1 MVKTNAAEPFE
12 WPPAPEV
19 LTGQVVEF
27 TSEGIE
33 PTQHLSGSVASAA
46 PSPRV
51 AGPTPNLPEP
61 PQQEEV
67 HVSAPRVLEQR
78 ASAAKL
84 SEPPMRLSQSWS
96 RISSSVVPIALVVVA
111 LTALLEGVYI
121 VRTLSLRPTSFT
133 ANSAQTALPNTE
145 TTAERVRQQPA
156 PVPPA
161 ITPGRSSMALPHGE
175 TTAERAPQQAAPVAP
190 AITAGPSATNA
201 VDVGARPR
209 PRTGRL
215 VVRSDPSGAQVFVD
229 GRLYGVTPL
238 TLESVRTGEH
248 RIVLKR
254 NATELE
260 QILRVEPGSTMSVVA
275 PMQSSATPFGWV
287 AIASPVEV
295 EVFED
300 GARLGTSRRRQIILE
315 AGPHTLELVNED
327 LGFRQTQQVRVE
339 AGRAASITV
348 ALPMGTMS
356 LNAVPWAEVWI
367 HGKLVGETPIA
378 NLPIV
383 IGTHEIVFRHPELGE
398 KTVSTTVKAGIPTRL
413 SADLRQQPS
422 GSR

>member
-1 MVKTNAAEPFE
+1 MVKSNAAEPFE

-19 LTGQVVEF
+19 PTGQVFEF

-33 PTQHLSGSVASAA
+33 PTQHASGSVASAA
-46 PSPRV
+46 ASRRV
-51 AGPTPNLPEP
+51 AGPTPNVPEP
-61 PQQEEV
+61 PLQEEV
-67 HVSAPRVLEQR
+67 QVPPPRVLEQR
-78 ASAAKL
+78 ASAEKL
-84 SEPPMRLSQSWS
+84 SDPTRLPQSWS
-96 RISSSVVPIALVVVA
+96 RISSGVLPIALVVVA

-121 VRTLSLRPTSFT
+121 VRTLSLRPTSFN
-133 ANSAQTALPNTE
+133 AE
-145 TTAERVRQQPA
+145 TTAERVPQQPA

-161 ITPGRSSMALPHGE
+161 ITPGPSSMALPHGE
-175 TTAERAPQQAAPVAP
+175 TTAERVPQPAASVAP

-201 VDVGARPR
+201 VEVGARPR

-215 VVRSDPSGAQVFVD
+215 VVRSDPSGAEVFVD

-275 PMQSSATPFGWV
+275 PMQSSAAPFGWV

-315 AGPHTLELVNED
+315 AGPHTLELVNEN

-348 ALPMGTMS
+348 ALPKGTMS

-367 HGKLVGETPIA
+367 YGKLVGETPIA

-383 IGTHEIVFRHPELGE
+383 IGTHEIVFRHPDLGE

-413 SADLRQQPS
+413 SADLRQQSS